1 MSPLSEAEFEEM
13 FGVKLEP
20 LDSNEPARN
29 EKAPSAVKADGP
41 TRITS
46 PSAARGRRL
55 TSTPATEIRMRSIQW
70 LEQPLWQ
77 RSAFQLLAGPK
88 GAGKGTYLAGL
99 AGVRSRDG
107 RGLPRFRSPIQLRVR
122 DLRAAMGSRDAQDV
136 VDRVVGRNGWR
147 TPPILRSPSRSRIV
161 CPSGSRK
168 PEQQTRTSRMI

>member
-1 MSPLSEAEFEEM
+1 MCPLSEAEFEEM

-107 RGLPRFRSPIQLRVR
+107 CRRRDPPRLERRANPWRREDHGHAAGGASGSAAAHGTGGAPHRFYEAHRDRGSCARAGRGSPSSKRGLP
-122 DLRAAMGSRDAQDV
+122 A
-136 VDRVVGRNGWR
+136 
-147 TPPILRSPSRSRIV
+147 
-161 CPSGSRK
+161 
-168 PEQQTRTSRMI
+168 